1 MKKTLMILG
10 GIFGGLIIVGVIGFV
25 LLAIKGTSL
34 DKESKAYVDQVSP
47 VILANL
53 NKETLFQYASE
64 DLKNAAPAEEFEKIF
79 DWFGKLG
86 QFKRYNGSK
95 GQATMLLTTKSK
107 GRITAYYEA
116 QAEFESGPATVTITT
131 IKEGNDWRII
141 GFHINSMALANK

>member
-1 MKKTLMILG
+1 MILG
-10 GIFGGLIIVGVIGFV
+10 GIFGGLIIVGIIGFV
-25 LLAIKGTSL
+25 LLAVKGTSL

-64 DLKNAAPAEEFEKIF
+64 DLKKAASAEEFEKIF

-95 GQATMLLTTKSK
+95 GQATISLTTKS
-107 GRITAYYEA
+107 GRRISAYYEA
-116 QAEFESGPATVTITT
+116 QAEFETGPATIRITA

-141 GFHINSMALANK
+141 GFHINSMALARP